1 MDFVPFELKNIIEYI
16 PFCIII
22 VIILISTL
30 TWNVLTDK
38 IHYLVT
44 LIAIFIWAIY
54 LYIGDSKSL
63 WEWSQTNNTNPNQG
77 YIFPKPAAGAVG
89 GILWQN
95 SQGGIWNMHWI
106 ANKIPYYKGT
116 LLGLIVCIVIIAI
129 GLALGTNIKDSDKKM
144 PINDGAT
151 FTGIGSFITA
161 VSIIAG
167 IFVIISLFKD
177 GISNDKKNA
186 IITPVSLIGLA
197 VGIYLIVTGKNIDQN
212 MKDGNPIDTTK
223 VVNVNMQEIKLGF
236 GLFMQISAILGLL
249 LIFFKNGWLHDFDT
263 TTTPNIITIGLR
275 YVLIITLCLTGI
287 SLTAISSDKDTGDV
301 KSYLSHGVTYLI
313 LGFIALILCG
323 GGLIKFTTYVVAG
336 IFLLFI
342 LFSLFCWNWDRI
354 RVELERIRDYSDI
367 NKISQNS
374 DKKNSFYIQ
383 IRDEAIAEYKKEK
396 RGDVVIDSNGNIS
409 TTNINGVKADVD
421 SKITD
426 RLIKMKNRE
435 EPNLVLNIFII
446 LISLILVFATAYFRY
461 IKYKITN
468 AKNLP
473 RESDPWWNIFK
484 FLSDLNDFTGVN
496 YQLPAVA
503 PPRPIPNFPNNDKYF
518 AHDKI
523 DNLTGNDWNDVVSLK
538 NDHGVAQNNEL
549 DFSTG
554 VVYAAS
560 ASRWNM
566 FISIILI
573 VMWVLA
579 VYAHIISSDKT
590 EAWIATSFDVT
601 MFSKIKELI
610 SAFFFTI
617 ITALAIAA
625 ILLIPAVKEFNT
637 DAVDNL
643 LKFAESI
650 QVWQWD
656 EVQSNN
662 VDWWKWIIGIIVYIL
677 IILIFI
683 LPVVLPFLNDPKNTD
698 NDKLPGGIKAY
709 IVIVCLFFWF
719 FKSAFASFF
728 AGTVVDGYKLESGII
743 RFFRSILTSF
753 YLIPLFGLSVLK
765 FIIFGLVWFFTLFQ
779 FDDIKNAASNSG
791 KTMMSIFFGVGIP
804 GIGVEGLKSDT
815 DLRFFKNMFNTDSAP
830 PTAADVSTVAPRPVP
845 VPAPSPSNQAAIS
858 IDQTKVSV
866 VTKLIKT
873 IIIIV
878 CCIMVVLT
886 IVYGFY
892 QLKQKSFTS
901 TGSAGSDGTTT
912 TTTSSTSGIDTATS
926 TFMYIV
932 FILIGIAGGV
942 AFIRDRAAKSG
953 VENPE
958 KLIFDDYHPEDEK
971 SPARQLTFAMIHIIY
986 VALMIIVWV
995 YDREVD
1001 KQNKMSVIGMSILGI
1016 FIILFHYCLEIIDT
1030 PDDTTG
1036 PGPGMLS
1043 RLFENIRFLANSVFL
1058 ILICVLLYYKMHA
1071 LMAALIVVMFM
1082 FHLSKSK
1089 IGLVLLK
1096 LIWLCII
1103 YIPCMILDAIVGGK
1117 NMIGA
1122 TTRPIWIIL
1131 AVEVILLAL
1140 IAGGPY
1146 LINKIGASK
1155 SQIIL
1160 APVPLMRLNDTKLTT
1175 ESSEIFIYHNTG
1187 MNRSAND
1194 ASCPPEEKKRY
1205 NYSVSGW
1212 FWINGSVTNKD
1223 ADLAILDFAGVP
1235 KITYNPFKTSF
1246 KVTCKTL
1253 GTDGTVSENG
1263 KPKIIYES
1271 RNNSLENDSEYKEMV
1286 MANNLQI
1293 SKHIPLQKWTYF
1305 VINYDGKTID
1315 IFLNDELVG
1324 KSDFIMPNIT
1334 VERITSGQ
1342 SEDGTGLNGNICNV
1356 VFSKTPMTAEHI
1368 RRTYNTLKTLDPPL
1382 IGTKTV
1388 VDEINSVGKTDVYSK

>member
-63 WEWSQTNNTNPNQG
+63 WEWDHTATNANGRFILPRPAPATGVPPQPQPGQTGQW
-77 YIFPKPAAGAVG
+77 IM
-89 GILWQN
+89 GI
-95 SQGGIWNMHWI
+95 I
-106 ANKIPYYKGT
+106 AYYKGT
-116 LLGLIVCIVIIAI
+116 LVGLIVCIVIIAI

-144 PINDGAT
+144 PINDGSV
-151 FTGIGSFITA
+151 FTGIGSFITV

-177 GISNDKKNA
+177 GISDDKKNA
-186 IITPVSLIGLA
+186 IITPVSLISLA

-212 MKDGNPIDTTK
+212 MKDGKPIDDTK

-249 LIFFKNGWLHDFDT
+249 LIFFKTGGLHGFDT
-263 TTTPNIITIGLR
+263 TTTPDIIVIALR
-275 YVLIITLCLTGI
+275 YVLILVLCLTGI

-301 KSYLSHGVTYLI
+301 KSYLSHGITYLI

-323 GGLIKFTTYVVAG
+323 GGLIKFTTYVVSG
-336 IFLLFI
+336 SFLLFI
-342 LFSLFCWNWDRI
+342 LFSLFCWNWNRI
-354 RVELERIRDYSDI
+354 REELERIRDYSDI
-367 NKISQNS
+367 NKISQDS
-374 DKKNSFYIQ
+374 DKKNSFYTQ

-396 RGDVVIDSNGNIS
+396 RGDVAIDSNGNIS
-409 TTNINGVKADVD
+409 STNQKEVKDAVD

-435 EPNLVLNIFII
+435 EPNLILNIFII

-461 IKYKITN
+461 IKYKITD
-468 AKNLP
+468 AQNLP
-473 RESDPWWNIFK
+473 RESVSWYNF
-484 FLSDLNDFTGVN
+484 FSDINDFAGVN
-496 YQLPAVA
+496 YQLPAGG
-503 PPRPIPNFPNNDKYF
+503 PQRPIPKFPNNDKYF

-538 NDHGVAQNNEL
+538 NNQGAAPLNNEL
-549 DFSTG
+549 NFSTG
-554 VVYAAS
+554 IVYAAS

-579 VYAHIISSDKT
+579 IYAHIISSDKT
-590 EAWIATSFDVT
+590 EEWIATSFDVT

-617 ITALAIAA
+617 IAALAIAA

-656 EVQSNN
+656 EVQSVN
-662 VDWWKWIIGIIVYIL
+662 VGWWKWVIGIIVYIG
-677 IILIFI
+677 IILVFI

-728 AGTVVDGYKLESGII
+728 AGDVVDGYKLESGII

-765 FIIFGLVWFFTLFQ
+765 FIIFGLVCVFTLFQ
-779 FDDIKNAASNSG
+779 IDDIKDAASESG
-791 KTMMSIFFGVGIP
+791 KTMMSLFFGVGIP
-804 GIGVEGLKSDT
+804 SIGVKGLTGDT
-815 DLRFFKNMFNTDSAP
+815 DLRFFKNMFNTGSAP
-830 PTAADVSTVAPRPVP
+830 PAAAEVSTVTPQVSVP
-845 VPAPSPSNQAAIS
+845 PPSNQAAIS

-878 CCIMVVLT
+878 SCIMVVLT

-901 TGSAGSDGTTT
+901 TSSDG
-912 TTTSSTSGIDTATS
+912 TTTSSTSGIDPATS
-926 TFMYIV
+926 TFMGIV
-932 FILIGIAGGV
+932 FVLIGIAGGV
-942 AFIRDRAAKSG
+942 AFIRDRAVKSG

-971 SPARQLTFAMIHIIY
+971 SPTRQLTFAMIHIIY
-986 VALMIIVWV
+986 VVLMIIVWV

-1030 PDDTTG
+1030 PDT
-1036 PGPGMLS
+1036 PNGPGMLS
-1043 RLFENIRFLANSVFL
+1043 LLFQNIRFLVNSVFL

-1131 AVEVILLAL
+1131 AVEVILLSL
-1140 IAGGPY
+1140 LVGGPY

-1187 MNRSAND
+1187 MNRSASD

-1246 KVTCKTL
+1246 KVSCKTL
-1253 GTDGTVSENG
+1253 GTDGTVSENS

-1271 RNNSLENDSEYKEMV
+1271 RNNSLEQNVEYKEMV

-1334 VERITSGQ
+1334 VERITTGQ

-1356 VFSKTPMTAEHI
+1356 VFSKTPMTAEQI
-1368 RRTYNTLKTLDPPL
+1368 RWTYNTLKTLDPPL

>member
-63 WEWSQTNNTNPNQG
+63 WEWDHPAANANG
-77 YIFPKPAAGAVG
+77 RYILPKPAPATGRPPPF
-89 GILWQN
+89 QPT
-95 SQGGIWNMHWI
+95 SQWI
-106 ANKIPYYKGT
+106 MDIIAYYKGA

-129 GLALGTNIKDSDKKM
+129 GLALGTNIKGSDKKT
-144 PINDGAT
+144 PINDGAI
-151 FTGIGSFITA
+151 FTGIGSLITA
-161 VSIIAG
+161 VSILAG

-177 GISNDKKNA
+177 GISDDKKNA
-186 IITPVSLIGLA
+186 IITPVSLISLA
-197 VGIYLIVTGKNIDQN
+197 VGIYLIITGKNIDQN
-212 MKDGNPIDTTK
+212 MKDGKPIDDTK

-236 GLFMQISAILGLL
+236 GLFMQISAVLGLL
-249 LIFFKNGWLHDFDT
+249 LIFFKTGGLHGFDT
-263 TTTPNIITIGLR
+263 TTTPDIITIALR
-275 YVLIITLCLTGI
+275 YVLIFGLCLTGI
-287 SLTAISSDKDTGDV
+287 VLTAISSDKDTGVV

-323 GGLIKFTTYVVAG
+323 GGLLKFTTYVGTG
-336 IFLLFI
+336 IFLLLSLIGLFI
-342 LFSLFCWNWDRI
+342 WNWVI
-354 RVELERIRDYSDI
+354 SGKELNRLDDVYVLSE
-367 NKISQNS
+367 ISNTE
-374 DKKNSFYIQ
+374 NPRFTFYQQ
-383 IRDEAIAEYKKEK
+383 IRDEAIAEYKKK
-396 RGDVVIDSNGNIS
+396 NRKDVVIDDKLNSNDN
-409 TTNINGVKADVD
+409 TTIADEAQREVN
-421 SKITD
+421 
-426 RLIKMKNRE
+426 RLMNERLASMKKRE
-435 EPNLVLNIFII
+435 QPNLIVNITITVL
-446 LISLILVFATAYFRY
+446 SLILVLAMAWFRY
-461 IKYKITN
+461 VKYEITDV
-468 AKNLP
+468 KNLP
-473 RESDPWWNIFK
+473 REFGAIFG
-484 FLSDLNDFTGVN
+484 FHSQTV
-496 YQLPAVA
+496 V
-503 PPRPIPNFPNNDKYF
+503 PPQPPQFPKKDYLT
-518 AHDKI
+518 HDKI
-523 DNLTGNDWNDVVSLK
+523 DNLTGNDWNDIVSLK
-538 NDHGVAQNNEL
+538 DDTLPQQNNPL
-549 DFSTG
+549 NFNNG
-554 VVYAAS
+554 IVYSAS

-573 VMWVLA
+573 VLWVL
-579 VYAHIISSDKT
+579 VIYTYILTSDKT
-590 EAWIATSFDVT
+590 ELWIATSFDVT

-617 ITALAIAA
+617 IAALAIAA
-625 ILLIPAVKEFNT
+625 ILLIPVVKEFST
-637 DAVDNL
+637 SAVDNL

-656 EVQSNN
+656 DVTVQSVGKGFLFSLILWGLCVIVPFVTNSYLKTVW
-662 VDWWKWIIGIIVYIL
+662 VDHGIDIGSW
-677 IILIFI
+677 
-683 LPVVLPFLNDPKNTD
+683 
-698 NDKLPGGIKAY
+698 PGGIQAY
-709 IVIVCLFFWF
+709 IIIVTLFFWF
-719 FKSAFASFF
+719 FKSSLSFGDVAEGF
-728 AGTVVDGYKLESGII
+728 KLESGII
-743 RFFRSILTSF
+743 RLFRAILTTL
-753 YLIPLFGLSVLK
+753 YLIPLCAWSVVK
-765 FIIFGLVWFFTLFQ
+765 FIIFGFLCLFTAFQ
-779 FDDIKNAASNSG
+779 NDDIKDTAKKELSNFW
-791 KTMMSIFFGVGIP
+791 SIFTGVG
-804 GIGVEGLKSDT
+804 LNSNT
-815 DLRFFKNMFNTDSAP
+815 DLRFFNNLFGDTK
-830 PTAADVSTVAPRPVP
+830 PTPESVSTTVP
-845 VPAPSPSNQAAIS
+845 LNPTVGPAVPTNIISSSPSNQAAVS

-866 VTKLIKT
+866 VTKLIKS

-878 CCIMVVLT
+878 SCILVVLT

-901 TGSAGSDGTTT
+901 TSIDE
-912 TTTSSTSGIDTATS
+912 TTTSSTSGIDPATS
-926 TFMYIV
+926 TFMGIV
-932 FILIGIAGGV
+932 FVLIGIAGGV
-942 AFIRDRAAKSG
+942 AFIRDRAVKSG

-971 SPARQLTFAMIHIIY
+971 SPTRQLTFAMIHIIY
-986 VALMIIVWV
+986 VVLMIIVWV

-1030 PDDTTG
+1030 PDDTG
-1036 PGPGMLS
+1036 GPGMLS
-1043 RLFENIRFLANSVFL
+1043 RLFENIRFLVNSVFL
-1058 ILICVLLYYKMHA
+1058 ILICVLTYYKMHA

-1089 IGLVLLK
+1089 IGLLLLK

-1131 AVEVILLAL
+1131 AVEVILLSL
-1140 IAGGPY
+1140 MVGGPY

-1160 APVPLMRLNDTKLTT
+1160 APVPLMKLNDTKLTT

-1187 MNRSAND
+1187 MNRSASD

-1205 NYSVSGW
+1205 NYSISGW

-1253 GTDGTVSENG
+1253 GTDGIVSDIG

-1271 RNNSLENDSEYKEMV
+1271 RNNSLEQNVEYKEMV
-1286 MANNLQI
+1286 IANNLQI
-1293 SKHIPLQKWTYF
+1293 TKQIPLQKWTYF
-1305 VINYDGKTID
+1305 VINYDGKTMN

-1334 VERITSGQ
+1334 VERITTGQ
-1342 SEDGTGLNGNICNV
+1342 SDDGTGLNGNICNV
-1356 VFSKTPMTAEHI
+1356 VFSKTPMTTEQI
-1368 RRTYNTLKTLDPPL
+1368 RWTYNTLKTLDPPL

-1388 VDEINSVGKTDVYSK
+1388 VDEVNSVGKTDVYSK

>member
-63 WEWSQTNNTNPNQG
+63 WEWDHTATNANER
-77 YIFPKPAAGAVG
+77 YILPRPAAAAAAAPPQP
-89 GILWQN
+89 LQN
-95 SQGGIWNMHWI
+95 GQSGQWI
-106 ANKIPYYKGT
+106 AQWIMGIIAYYKGT
-116 LLGLIVCIVIIAI
+116 LVGLIVCIVIIAI

-144 PINDGAT
+144 PINDGSV
-151 FTGIGSFITA
+151 FTGIGSFITV

-167 IFVIISLFKD
+167 IFVIISLFKKD
-177 GISNDKKNA
+177 LSDDKKNA
-186 IITPVSLIGLA
+186 IITPVSLISLA
-197 VGIYLIVTGKNIDQN
+197 VGIYLIITGKNIDQN
-212 MKDGNPIDTTK
+212 MKDGKPIDDTK

-249 LIFFKNGWLHDFDT
+249 LIFFKTGGLHDFDT
-263 TTTPNIITIGLR
+263 TTTPDIITIALR
-275 YVLIITLCLTGI
+275 YVLILVLCLTGI
-287 SLTAISSDKDTGDV
+287 SLTAISSDKDTGEV
-301 KSYLSHGVTYLI
+301 KSYLSHGITYLI
-313 LGFIALILCG
+313 LGFIAFILCG
-323 GGLIKFTTYVVAG
+323 GGLLKFTTYVGTG
-336 IFLLFI
+336 IILLLSLIGLFI
-342 LFSLFCWNWDRI
+342 WNWVI
-354 RVELERIRDYSDI
+354 SGSELNRLDDVYVLSE
-367 NKISQNS
+367 ISKTENPRFT
-374 DKKNSFYIQ
+374 FYQQ
-383 IRDEAIAEYKKEK
+383 IRDEAIAEYKKK
-396 RGDVVIDSNGNIS
+396 NRKDVVIDDKLNSNDS
-409 TTNINGVKADVD
+409 TTIADEAQREVN
-421 SKITD
+421 
-426 RLIKMKNRE
+426 RLMNERLASMKKRE
-435 EPNLVLNIFII
+435 QPNLIVNITITVL
-446 LISLILVFATAYFRY
+446 SLILVVAMAWFRY
-461 IKYKITN
+461 VKYELTDV
-468 AKNLP
+468 KNLP
-473 RESDPWWNIFK
+473 REFGAIFG
-484 FLSDLNDFTGVN
+484 FHSQTV
-496 YQLPAVA
+496 V
-503 PPRPIPNFPNNDKYF
+503 PPPQFPKKDYLT
-518 AHDKI
+518 HDKI
-523 DNLTGNDWNDVVSLK
+523 DNLTGNDWNDIVSLK
-538 NDHGVAQNNEL
+538 DDTQQQQNSPLN
-549 DFSTG
+549 FNKG
-554 VVYAAS
+554 IVYSAS

-573 VMWVLA
+573 VLWVL
-579 VYAHIISSDKT
+579 VIYTYILTSDKT
-590 EAWIATSFDVT
+590 ELWIATSFDVT

-617 ITALAIAA
+617 IAALAIAA

-637 DAVDNL
+637 SAVDNL

-650 QVWQWD
+650 QVWQWED
-656 EVQSNN
+656 VEFRSVGKGFLFSLILWGLCVIVPFATNSYLKTVWSNHGI
-662 VDWWKWIIGIIVYIL
+662 DIGSW
-677 IILIFI
+677 
-683 LPVVLPFLNDPKNTD
+683 
-698 NDKLPGGIKAY
+698 PGGIQAY
-709 IVIVCLFFWF
+709 VIIVTLFFWF
-719 FKSAFASFF
+719 FKSSLSFGDVAEGF
-728 AGTVVDGYKLESGII
+728 KLEGGII
-743 RFFRSILTSF
+743 RLFRAILTTL
-753 YLIPLFGLSVLK
+753 YLIPLCAWSLIK
-765 FIIFGLVWFFTLFQ
+765 FIIFGVLCLFTAFQ
-779 FDDIKNAASNSG
+779 NDDIKETAKKELSNFWSLFTGVGLNSG
-791 KTMMSIFFGVGIP
+791 
-804 GIGVEGLKSDT
+804 T
-815 DLRFFKNMFNTDSAP
+815 DLRFFNSLFGDK
-830 PTAADVSTVAPRPVP
+830 PTPESVSTTVP
-845 VPAPSPSNQAAIS
+845 LNPAVGPAVPTIVISSSPSNQAAVS

-878 CCIMVVLT
+878 SCIMVVLT

-901 TGSAGSDGTTT
+901 TSSDGATT

-926 TFMYIV
+926 TFMGIV
-932 FILIGIAGGV
+932 FVLIGIAGGV

-986 VALMIIVWV
+986 VVLMIIVWV

-1030 PDDTTG
+1030 DDGDTS
-1036 PGPGMLS
+1036 GPGMLS
-1043 RLFENIRFLANSVFL
+1043 RLFENIRFLVNSVFL
-1058 ILICVLLYYKMHA
+1058 ILICVLTYYKMHA

-1131 AVEVILLAL
+1131 AVEVILLSL
-1140 IAGGPY
+1140 LVGGPY

-1187 MNRSAND
+1187 MNRSASD

-1246 KVTCKTL
+1246 KVSCKTL
-1253 GTDGTVSENG
+1253 GTDGTVSENS

-1271 RNNSLENDSEYKEMV
+1271 RNNSLEQNVEYKEMV

-1324 KSDFIMPNIT
+1324 KSDFIIPNIT
-1334 VERITSGQ
+1334 VERITTGQ

-1356 VFSKTPMTAEHI
+1356 VFSKTPMTAEQI
-1368 RRTYNTLKTLDPPL
+1368 RWTYNTLKTLDPPL

>member
-63 WEWSQTNNTNPNQG
+63 WEWDHTSANANG
-77 YIFPKPAAGAVG
+77 RYIFPKPAGVAGQSPPQLQVG
-89 GILWQN
+89 RTGQ
-95 SQGGIWNMHWI
+95 WI
-106 ANKIPYYKGT
+106 MDIIAYYKGG

-129 GLALGTNIKDSDKKM
+129 GLAVGTNIKDSDKKM

-167 IFVIISLFKD
+167 IFVIISLFKKD
-177 GISNDKKNA
+177 QSDDKKNA

-197 VGIYLIVTGKNIDQN
+197 VGIYLIVKGKNIDQN
-212 MKDGNPIDTTK
+212 MKDGKPIDETK

-263 TTTPNIITIGLR
+263 ATTPNIITIGLR
-275 YVLIITLCLTGI
+275 YVLIIALCLTGI
-287 SLTAISSDKDTGDV
+287 SLTAISSDKDKGDV

-313 LGFIALILCG
+313 LGFFAFILCG
-323 GGLIKFTTYVVAG
+323 GGLLKFTTYVGTG
-336 IFLLFI
+336 IILLLSLIGLFI
-342 LFSLFCWNWDRI
+342 WNW
-354 RVELERIRDYSDI
+354 VMSGSELNRLKDVYVLSE
-367 NKISQNS
+367 ISKTENPRFT
-374 DKKNSFYIQ
+374 FYQQ
-383 IRDEAIAEYKKEK
+383 IRDEAIAEYKKK
-396 RGDVVIDSNGNIS
+396 NRKDVIVDNNLNSNDNATI
-409 TTNINGVKADVD
+409 ADEAQREVN
-421 SKITD
+421 
-426 RLIKMKNRE
+426 RLMNERLAAMKTRE
-435 EPNLVLNIFII
+435 EPNLIVNITITVL
-446 LISLILVFATAYFRY
+446 SLILVVAMAWFRY
-461 IKYKITN
+461 VKYEITDV
-468 AKNLP
+468 KNLP
-473 RESDPWWNIFK
+473 REFGDIFG
-484 FLSDLNDFTGVN
+484 FHSQTVV
-496 YQLPAVA
+496 PT
-503 PPRPIPNFPNNDKYF
+503 PPQFPKKDYLT
-518 AHDKI
+518 HDKI
-523 DNLTGNDWNDVVSLK
+523 DNLTGNDWNEIVSLK
-538 NDHGVAQNNEL
+538 DDTPQQQNGPLN
-549 DFSTG
+549 FNKG
-554 VVYAAS
+554 IVYSAS

-573 VMWVLA
+573 VLWVL
-579 VYAHIISSDKT
+579 VIYTYTLTSDKT
-590 EAWIATSFDVT
+590 ELWIATSFDVT

-617 ITALAIAA
+617 IAALAIAA
-625 ILLIPAVKEFNT
+625 VLLIPAVKEFNT
-637 DAVDNL
+637 SAVDNL
-643 LKFAESI
+643 LKFVESI
-650 QVWQWD
+650 QVWQWED
-656 EVQSNN
+656 
-662 VDWWKWIIGIIVYIL
+662 VDFKSVGKGFLFSLILWGLCVIVPFATNPYLKTVWSDHGIDIGSW
-677 IILIFI
+677 
-683 LPVVLPFLNDPKNTD
+683 
-698 NDKLPGGIKAY
+698 PGGIQAY
-709 IVIVCLFFWF
+709 VIIVTLFFWF
-719 FKSAFASFF
+719 FKSALSFGDV
-728 AGTVVDGYKLESGII
+728 ADGFKLESSIL
-743 RFFRSILTSF
+743 RFFRAILTTL
-753 YLIPLFGLSVLK
+753 YLIPLCAWSVVK
-765 FIIFGLVWFFTLFQ
+765 FIIFGVLCLFTAFQ
-779 FDDIKNAASNSG
+779 NDEIKDTANKELSNFW
-791 KTMMSIFFGVGIP
+791 SIFTGVGLNS
-804 GIGVEGLKSDT
+804 ET
-815 DLRFFKNMFNTDSAP
+815 DLRFFNNLFGARQ
-830 PTAADVSTVAPRPVP
+830 PTPESVSTTVPLNPAVGPAVP
-845 VPAPSPSNQAAIS
+845 VNVISPSPSNQAAIS

-901 TGSAGSDGTTT
+901 TGSAG
-912 TTTSSTSGIDTATS
+912 TTTSSTSGIDPATS

-986 VALMIIVWV
+986 VVLMIIVWI

-1030 PDDTTG
+1030 PDDQN
-1036 PGPGMLS
+1036 GPGMLS
-1043 RLFENIRFLANSVFL
+1043 RLFENIRFLVNSVFL

-1187 MNRSAND
+1187 MNRSASD
-1194 ASCPPEEKKRY
+1194 GSCPPEEKKRY

-1271 RNNSLENDSEYKEMV
+1271 RNNSLENDSEYKQMV

-1356 VFSKTPMTAEHI
+1356 VFSKTPMTAEQI
-1368 RRTYNTLKTLDPPL
+1368 RWTYNTLKTLDPPL